1 MAKVMLTVNMDIKD
15 HLIISQTGYVRHIKF
30 AQGSVGKIKV
40 KFSDKQAGLKAMKSS
55 YLDRQNSKVPTEKCE
70 TENSKKRG
78 SPSPSIKQTQF
89 PLTLALAST
98 IHKFQ
103 GLSSEGVIDLYLWKQ
118 KPFGPGQICTVFCQ
132 VKTHDNLFCI
142 GSFK

>member
-1 MAKVMLTVNMDIKD
+1 MLTVNMDIQD

-70 TENSKKRG
+70 TENSKKKRITI
-78 SPSPSIKQTQF
+78 SIHQ
-89 PLTLALAST
+89 ANS
-98 IHKFQ
+98 I
-103 GLSSEGVIDLYLWKQ
+103 SINIS
-118 KPFGPGQICTVFCQ
+118 
-132 VKTHDNLFCI
+132 I
-142 GSFK
+142 GIYYS